1 MIGVK
6 IVINCRI
13 IAALVFI
20 KVIELNLIIMKGC
33 SDTLTNLLFKYILTS
48 INEIESFYIIT
59 IILYISMFMIS
70 ILMICLTFYKN
81 FKRKLLRFVT
91 AQNYNNTIEL
101 ALLM

>member
-1 MIGVK
+1 
-6 IVINCRI
+6 
-13 IAALVFI
+13 
-20 KVIELNLIIMKGC
+20 MKGC

-81 FKRKLLRFVT
+81 FKRKFLRFVT